1 MLCEDWDMRAFESNN
16 VGVLVDV
23 RVALRGYRCKVLST
37 PNPNCLRG
45 TFLDFCS
52 KSYSSTATTY
62 YSGLG
67 VEMVDV
73 KDLLAYND
81 AERRAFF
88 KAFTKLSW
96 DDFTKD
102 REASFGSIKNIFIH
116 TLNATD
122 YWLDFLQKEDQCSK
136 KKFEKYKTL
145 KEIGTY
151 MRHVEKRMNKY
162 IQPLSLE
169 DLKKKYTGKRKG
181 KPETITAEDILV
193 HVFEE
198 EVHHRG
204 ELIAL
209 FWQMGIKPPL
219 IGYPP

>member
-1 MLCEDWDMRAFESNN
+1 
-16 VGVLVDV
+16 
-23 RVALRGYRCKVLST
+23 
-37 PNPNCLRG
+37 
-45 TFLDFCS
+45 
-52 KSYSSTATTY
+52 
-62 YSGLG
+62 
-67 VEMVDV
+67 MVDI

-88 KAFTKLSW
+88 KAFAKLPW
-96 DDFTKD
+96 KEFVKN
-102 REASFGSIKNIFIH
+102 REASFHSIRNIFIH

-136 KKFEKYKTL
+136 RKFEEYKTL
-145 KEIGTY
+145 KEIGAY
-151 MRHVEKRMNKY
+151 MELVENRMNKY
-162 IQPLSLE
+162 VKSLSPE
-169 DLKKKYTGKRKG
+169 DLKKKYSGRRNGKL
-181 KPETITAEDILV
+181 ETVTAEDILV

>member
-1 MLCEDWDMRAFESNN
+1 
-16 VGVLVDV
+16 
-23 RVALRGYRCKVLST
+23 
-37 PNPNCLRG
+37 
-45 TFLDFCS
+45 
-52 KSYSSTATTY
+52 
-62 YSGLG
+62 
-67 VEMVDV
+67 MVDI

-88 KAFTKLSW
+88 KAFAKLPW
-96 DDFTKD
+96 KEFTKN
-102 REASFGSIKNIFIH
+102 REASFHSIRNIFIH

-136 KKFEKYKTL
+136 RKFEEYKTL
-145 KEIGTY
+145 KEIGAY
-151 MRHVEKRMNKY
+151 MELVENRMNKY
-162 IQPLSLE
+162 LKSLSPE
-169 DLKKKYTGKRKG
+169 DLKKKYSGRRNGKL
-181 KPETITAEDILV
+181 ETVTAEDILV

>member
-1 MLCEDWDMRAFESNN
+1 
-16 VGVLVDV
+16 
-23 RVALRGYRCKVLST
+23 
-37 PNPNCLRG
+37 
-45 TFLDFCS
+45 
-52 KSYSSTATTY
+52 
-62 YSGLG
+62 
-67 VEMVDV
+67 MVDI

-88 KAFTKLSW
+88 RAFAKLSW
-96 DDFTKD
+96 SEFIKN
-102 REASFGSIKNIFIH
+102 REASFHSIRNIFIH

-122 YWLDFLQKEDQCSK
+122 YWLDFLQKDNQRSK
-136 KKFEKYKTL
+136 KKFDEYKTL
-145 KEIGTY
+145 KEIEAH
-151 MRHVEKRMNKY
+151 MRHVEKRMHDY
-162 IQPLSLE
+162 LETLSPE
-169 DLKKKYTGKRKG
+169 NLKKEYKGRRKG
-181 KPETITAEDILV
+181 KLETVTAEEILV